1 MAKRKATYKSYVT
14 RREMIGV
21 GDQPDHTLM
30 LTELEGEP
38 IDLKVGVAGEF
49 ISRRSVGF
57 HDRTKGEGPMQGY
70 AVTHYEHGAV
80 FSRFEGMRKEGVTTG
95 TWKVYKGIGRLAN
108 LQGSGTFRVKFS
120 GKPNEFILDME
131 GEYSL

>member
-1 MAKRKATYKSYVT
+1 MLY
-14 RREMIGV
+14 V

-30 LTELEGEP
+30 LMEMEGEP
-38 IDLKVGVAGEF
+38 VDYSPGEAGKF
-49 ISRRSVGF
+49 VSRRSVGF
-57 HDRTKGEGPMQGY
+57 HDRTRGEGPMHGY
-70 AVTHYEHGAV
+70 AMTLYEHGAV
-80 FSRFEGMRKEGVTTG
+80 FSSFEGMRKEGVTTG

-131 GEYSL
+131 GEYTL